1 MSADTQRMLINVEE
15 DETRIALVRSGRLEN
30 LFIEQDQRAQNVGNI
45 YRGVVTKVQPSF
57 QAAFVDYGQGKNGFL
72 AISDVNQQVYK
83 PNKDDLRRPAINH
96 LLKSGQKVLVQVLK
110 DEIDHKGA
118 TLTTNLSL
126 PGRFLVFM
134 PNSDRGGV
142 SKRIEDEEQ
151 RNRLKHLLKG
161 LVSEEASAIIRTAGV
176 DRSLSELKRD
186 FMLLRRNWT
195 RIRDVFE
202 KSDKPG
208 LLYREEDAVVRMLR
222 DYFDES
228 ITEVVIDDAEAFQR
242 ALEFFQANMPAQQKR
257 LQLYLGE
264 RSLFSEHDI
273 EKQIG
278 ALNSS
283 RASLP
288 SGGSLVIS
296 PTEALVSV
304 DVNSGRS
311 TQERNI
317 EETALR
323 TNLEAA
329 NEVARQLRLR
339 NLGGL
344 IVIDFIDME
353 QGKNCEAVVERMAEA
368 LVRDK
373 ARWSLGEISKF
384 GLLEMSRQ
392 RIASSLSN
400 NDPILSTANRI
411 VRRILDLAV
420 DYRLHSV
427 KLRLPLELATHLL
440 NQSRRKLNQI
450 EADYELSVQVLPD
463 FSLSLESFPEM
474 EIVLLDDEQ
483 EEERRTL
490 PVLETDEEPTT
501 GRRRRRSR
509 RRRDSQDGDSEQNTR
524 TTEETPEVE
533 AERNGSPVP
542 EEEPPE
548 VVAKETEASAE
559 IASVLETPAPSSRS
573 RRGRR
578 SKPAAAETEV
588 EASEADKAN
597 AEVEEAPA
605 SKPKP
610 VLSRAEGAK
619 VSKPKKKAPIPGLL
633 FNSVHENV
641 EDDDKP
647 WASPALPEWRR
658 RNQRASVDSYI
669 FSSKHLDPET
679 GEVVEATTTP
689 ESVPAEPP
697 VAEES
702 APKKPPR
709 SRRKPAVRTKPETE
723 TVSTEAATSEAET
736 ATPAEAPKP
745 KPVLSKAEGKA
756 PARRPRSKAKTEA
769 PEAVAAEEVQ
779 AAPKRSGRGRK
790 PAKPEVAV
798 DAETT
803 ETPKAKAPAKPRKP
817 AAKKPVKAE
826 APAPESAAA
835 ESEAAP
841 KAPTRGREAAAKP
854 KAAAGSKP
862 AVARSSK
869 PKAAAKP
876 ASARSRKPEAAA
888 KPDAAAPDTA

>member
-1 MSADTQRMLINVEE
+1 MSTDTQRMLINVEE
-15 DETRIALVRSGRLEN
+15 DETRIALVRFGRLEN

-83 PNKDDLRRPAINH
+83 PNKSDLRRPAINH

-195 RIRDVFE
+195 RIRDAFD
-202 KSDKPG
+202 KNDKPG

-242 ALEFFQANMPAQQKR
+242 ALEFFQANMPTQQKR

-288 SGGSLVIS
+288 SGGGLVIS

-311 TQERNI
+311 TQERSI
-317 EETALR
+317 EDTALR

-329 NEVARQLRLR
+329 DEVARQLRLR

-344 IVIDFIDME
+344 IVIDFIDMDV
-353 QGKNCEAVVERMAEA
+353 GKNREAVVERMGEA
-368 LVRDK
+368 LAQDK

-400 NDPILSTANRI
+400 NDPTLSTANRI
-411 VRRILDLAV
+411 VRRIQDLAV

-450 EADYELSVQVLPD
+450 EVDYELSIQVLPD
-463 FSLSLESFPEM
+463 FSLTLELLPEM

-509 RRRDSQDGDSEQNTR
+509 SRRGSRESGSERSTP
-524 TTEETPEVE
+524 TSEETPEVE
-533 AERNGSPVP
+533 AERSGSSIS
-542 EEEPPE
+542 EEEPAAETAENAKAAAEGEAAPE
-548 VVAKETEASAE
+548 KT
-559 IASVLETPAPSSRS
+559 APSSRS

-578 SKPAAAETEV
+578 GKSAEAEPVAETSEAEEAKTEEAKSEEEPTPESASKAKPA
-588 EASEADKAN
+588 K
-597 AEVEEAPA
+597 
-605 SKPKP
+605 SKT
-610 VLSRAEGAK
+610 
-619 VSKPKKKAPIPGLL
+619 KKPIPDLL
-633 FNSVHENV
+633 FSSVHEAQD
-641 EDDDKP
+641 EEASS
-647 WASPALPEWRR
+647 WATPAVPEWRR
-658 RNQRASVDSYI
+658 RNQRAPVDAPI
-669 FSSKHLDPET
+669 FVSKHLDSET
-679 GEVVEATTTP
+679 GEVLQAGSEATADT
-689 ESVPAEPP
+689 SAVAAED
-697 VAEES
+697 S
-702 APKKPPR
+702 APKKPSR
-709 SRRKPAVRTKPETE
+709 GRRKPAKDQMPPQAE
-723 TVSTEAATSEAET
+723 EASAEVVSEADTST
-736 ATPAEAPKP
+736 APVEEAKP
-745 KPVLSKAEGKA
+745 KKSPS
-756 PARRPRSKAKTEA
+756 RRPRAKAKVET
-769 PEAVAAEEVQ
+769 PETPVAEEVP
-779 AAPKRSGRGRK
+779 AAPKRSGRGHK

-798 DAETT
+798 EAEAS
-803 ETPKAKAPAKPRKP
+803 EAPKPKKAPAKLKKP
-817 AAKKPVKAE
+817 AAKKPAKSE
-826 APAPESAAA
+826 APAPK
-835 ESEAAP
+835 AAP
-841 KAPTRGREAAAKP
+841 AEAEASSKTPARKRKAPAKP
-854 KAAAGSKP
+854 KATEGKSTP
-862 AVARSSK
+862 
-869 PKAAAKP
+869 
-876 ASARSRKPEAAA
+876 ARSRKPNDAT
-888 KPDAAAPDTA
+888 PDAA

>member
-1 MSADTQRMLINVEE
+1 MSTDTQRMLINVEV
-15 DETRIALVRSGRLEN
+15 DETRIALARSGRLEN

-45 YRGVVTKVQPSF
+45 YRGIVTKVQPSF
-57 QAAFVDYGQGKNGFL
+57 QAAFIDYGQGKNGFL

-83 PNKDDLRRPAINH
+83 PNKDNLRRPAINH

-195 RIRDVFE
+195 RIHDAYDKHE
-202 KSDKPG
+202 KPG

-222 DYFDES
+222 DYFDENT
-228 ITEVVIDDAEAFQR
+228 TEVVIDDAEAFQR
-242 ALEFFQANMPAQQKR
+242 ALEFFQANMPTQQKQ

-296 PTEALVSV
+296 PTEALVAV

-311 TQERNI
+311 TQERGI
-317 EETALR
+317 EDTALR

-329 NEVARQLRLR
+329 DEVARQLRLR

-344 IVIDFIDME
+344 IVIDFIDMDQE
-353 QGKNCEAVVERMAEA
+353 KNRESVVERVGEA
-368 LVRDK
+368 LAQDK

-392 RIASSLSN
+392 RVASSLSH

-411 VRRILDLAV
+411 VRRIQDLAV

-440 NQSRRKLNQI
+440 NQSRRKLSQI
-450 EADYELSVQVLPD
+450 EVDYELSVQVLPD
-463 FSLSLESFPEM
+463 FSLSMESLPEM
-474 EIVLLDDEQ
+474 EIVLLDEEQ

-509 RRRDSQDGDSEQNTR
+509 RRRDSQEGDLAQKKPTA
-524 TTEETPEVE
+524 EETPEVE

-542 EEEPPE
+542 EAEPPS
-548 VVAKETEASAE
+548 VAAEAADRAFESEATP
-559 IASVLETPAPSSRS
+559 ETPAPSSRS

-588 EASEADKAN
+588 DASGAEKAY
-597 AEVEEAPA
+597 AEVEAAPVGE
-605 SKPKP
+605 PKA
-610 VLSRAEGAK
+610 R
-619 VSKPKKKAPIPGLL
+619 VSKPRKKATAPGLL
-633 FNSVHENV
+633 FSSVHEV
-641 EDDDKP
+641 QEEEAP
-647 WASPALPEWRR
+647 SWAPPAVPEWRR
-658 RNQRASVDSYI
+658 RNQRAAVDTHI

-679 GEVVEATTTP
+679 DEVMEATMTP
-689 ESVPAEPP
+689 GAAPKAVSVS
-697 VAEES
+697 EES
-702 APKKPPR
+702 APKQPSQ
-709 SRRKPAVRTKPETE
+709 SRRKPAARTKPDAEGTPTAAVTE
-723 TVSTEAATSEAET
+723 QVEAT
-736 ATPAEAPKP
+736 ATEDVKPKQARSRRSRSKTQAEAPDVAKDVAAEDAKP
-745 KPVLSKAEGKA
+745 KRA
-756 PARRPRSKAKTEA
+756 PARRSRSKAKTEA

-790 PAKPEVAV
+790 PAKSEVSV
-798 DAETT
+798 DAK
-803 ETPKAKAPAKPRKP
+803 TPKAKAPAKP
-817 AAKKPVKAE
+817 KA
-826 APAPESAAA
+826 
-835 ESEAAP
+835 
-841 KAPTRGREAAAKP
+841 T
-854 KAAAGSKP
+854 GSKP
-862 AVARSSK
+862 AVARPRK
-869 PKAAAKP
+869 PKAAAKLDDTG
-876 ASARSRKPEAAA
+876 S
-888 KPDAAAPDTA
+888 DAV

>member
-1 MSADTQRMLINVEE
+1 MSTDTQRMLINVEV

-83 PNKDDLRRPAINH
+83 PNKSDLRRPAINH

-195 RIRDVFE
+195 RIHDAYDKHE
-202 KSDKPG
+202 KPG

-222 DYFDES
+222 DYFDENT
-228 ITEVVIDDAEAFQR
+228 TEVVIDDAEAFQR
-242 ALEFFQANMPAQQKR
+242 ALEFFQANMPTQQKR

-296 PTEALVSV
+296 PTEALVAV

-311 TQERNI
+311 TQERGI
-317 EETALR
+317 EDTALR

-329 NEVARQLRLR
+329 DEVARQLRLR

-344 IVIDFIDME
+344 IVIDFIDMDQE
-353 QGKNCEAVVERMAEA
+353 KNREAVVERVGEA
-368 LVRDK
+368 LAQDK

-392 RIASSLSN
+392 RIASSLSH

-411 VRRILDLAV
+411 VRRIQDLAV

-427 KLRLPLELATHLL
+427 KLRLSLELATHLL
-440 NQSRRKLNQI
+440 NQSRRKLSQI
-450 EADYELSVQVLPD
+450 EVDYELSVQVLPD
-463 FSLSLESFPEM
+463 FSLSMESLPEM
-474 EIVLLDDEQ
+474 EIVLLDEEQ

-490 PVLETDEEPTT
+490 PILETDEEPTT
-501 GRRRRRSR
+501 GRRRRSR
-509 RRRDSQDGDSEQNTR
+509 NQRGPREGDSAQKPPTA
-524 TTEETPEVE
+524 EETPEVD
-533 AERNGSPVP
+533 AERNGSSTP
-542 EEEPPE
+542 EEASPAE
-548 VVAKETEASAE
+548 VAKSESAP
-559 IASVLETPAPSSRS
+559 ETPAAASRS
-573 RRGRR
+573 RRRQRGK
-578 SKPAAAETEV
+578 SAAAATEV
-588 EASEADKAN
+588 EASETDKAN
-597 AEVEEAPA
+597 AELEATPED
-605 SKPKP
+605 KPKP
-610 VLSRAEGAK
+610 VPNRAEENK
-619 VSKPKKKAPIPGLL
+619 VFRPKKKAEAPALL
-633 FNSVHENV
+633 FSSVHETQA
-641 EDDDKP
+641 EDAP
-647 WASPALPEWRR
+647 AVAPLALPEWRR
-658 RNQRASVDSYI
+658 RNQRAPMDAPI
-669 FSSKHLDPET
+669 FSSKHRDLKTD
-679 GEVVEATTTP
+679 EVVEATTTP
-689 ESVPAEPP
+689 DT
-697 VAEES
+697 
-702 APKKPPR
+702 APKVVSVSEASFPEQPSK
-709 SRRKPAVRTKPETE
+709 SHRKPAARMKPD
-723 TVSTEAATSEAET
+723 AEE
-736 ATPAEAPKP
+736 TPAEVVAEQVEATASEDVKP
-745 KPVLSKAEGKA
+745 KQSRP
-756 PARRPRSKAKTEA
+756 RRSRSKAQAEA
-769 PEAVAAEEVQ
+769 QEAQAAQQAQ
-779 AAPKRSGRGRK
+779 AAPKGSGRGRK
-790 PAKPEVAV
+790 PAKAKAVV
-798 DAETT
+798 DAETS
-803 ETPKAKAPAKPRKP
+803 ETPKAKAPAKP
-817 AAKKPVKAE
+817 KKP
-826 APAPESAAA
+826 
-835 ESEAAP
+835 
-841 KAPTRGREAAAKP
+841 AAKP
-854 KAAAGSKP
+854 KAAGNKP
-862 AVARSSK
+862 AA
-869 PKAAAKP
+869 
-876 ASARSRKPEAAA
+876 ARSRKPKAPA
-888 KPDAAAPDTA
+888 KSDDATPDTA

>member
-1 MSADTQRMLINVEE
+1 MSTDTQRMLINVEA
-15 DETRIALVRSGRLEN
+15 DETRIALARSGRLEN

-45 YRGVVTKVQPSF
+45 YRGIVTKVQPSF
-57 QAAFVDYGQGKNGFL
+57 QAAFIDYGQGKNGFL

-195 RIRDVFE
+195 RIRDAYDKHE
-202 KSDKPG
+202 KPG

-222 DYFDES
+222 DYFDENT
-228 ITEVVIDDAEAFQR
+228 TEVVIDDAEAFQR
-242 ALEFFQANMPAQQKR
+242 ALEFFQANMPTQQKQ

-296 PTEALVSV
+296 PTEALVAV

-311 TQERNI
+311 TQERGI
-317 EETALR
+317 EDTALR

-329 NEVARQLRLR
+329 AEVARQLRLR

-344 IVIDFIDME
+344 IVIDFIDMDQE
-353 QGKNCEAVVERMAEA
+353 KNREAVVERVGEA
-368 LVRDK
+368 LAQDK

-392 RIASSLSN
+392 RVASSLSH

-411 VRRILDLAV
+411 VRRIQDLAV

-427 KLRLPLELATHLL
+427 KLRLSLELATHLL
-440 NQSRRKLNQI
+440 NQSRRKLSQI
-450 EADYELSVQVLPD
+450 EVDYELSVQVLPD
-463 FSLSLESFPEM
+463 FSLSMESLPEM
-474 EIVLLDDEQ
+474 EIVLLDEEQ

-490 PVLETDEEPTT
+490 PILETDEEPTT
-501 GRRRRRSR
+501 GRRRRSR
-509 RRRDSQDGDSEQNTR
+509 NQRGPREGDSAQKPPTA
-524 TTEETPEVE
+524 EETPEVE
-533 AERNGSPVP
+533 VERNGSSTP
-542 EEEPPE
+542 EEASPAE
-548 VVAKETEASAE
+548 VAKSESAP
-559 IASVLETPAPSSRS
+559 ETPAAASRS

-578 SKPAAAETEV
+578 GKPAAAATEV
-588 EASEADKAN
+588 EASESDKAN
-597 AEVEEAPA
+597 AELEATPED
-605 SKPKP
+605 KPKP
-610 VLSRAEGAK
+610 VPNRAEENK
-619 VSKPKKKAPIPGLL
+619 VFRPKKKAEAPALL
-633 FNSVHENV
+633 FSSVHETQA
-641 EDDDKP
+641 EDAP
-647 WASPALPEWRR
+647 AVAPLALPEWRR
-658 RNQRASVDSYI
+658 RNQRAPVDAPI
-669 FSSKHLDPET
+669 FSSKHRDLKTDE
-679 GEVVEATTTP
+679 GVEATTTP
-689 ESVPAEPP
+689 DT
-697 VAEES
+697 
-702 APKKPPR
+702 APKVVSVSEASFPEQPSK
-709 SRRKPAVRTKPETE
+709 SRRKPAARMKPD
-723 TVSTEAATSEAET
+723 AEE
-736 ATPAEAPKP
+736 TPAEVVAEQVEATASEDVKP
-745 KPVLSKAEGKA
+745 KQSRP
-756 PARRPRSKAKTEA
+756 RRSRSKAQAEA
-769 PEAVAAEEVQ
+769 QEAQAAQQAQ
-779 AAPKRSGRGRK
+779 AAPKGSGRGRK
-790 PAKPEVAV
+790 PAKAKAVV
-798 DAETT
+798 DAETS
-803 ETPKAKAPAKPRKP
+803 ETPKAKAPAKP
-817 AAKKPVKAE
+817 KKP
-826 APAPESAAA
+826 
-835 ESEAAP
+835 
-841 KAPTRGREAAAKP
+841 AAKP
-854 KAAAGSKP
+854 KAAGSKP
-862 AVARSSK
+862 AA
-869 PKAAAKP
+869 
-876 ASARSRKPEAAA
+876 ARSRKPKAPA
-888 KPDAAAPDTA
+888 KSDDATPDTA

>member
-1 MSADTQRMLINVEE
+1 MPCPFLHFQVPFRNHVVSPSALKTQLRNPMSTDTQHMLINVEA

-45 YRGVVTKVQPSF
+45 YRGIVTKVQPSF
-57 QAAFVDYGQGKNGFL
+57 QAAFIDYGQGKNGFL

-195 RIRDVFE
+195 RIRDAYDKHE
-202 KSDKPG
+202 KPG

-222 DYFDES
+222 DYFDENT
-228 ITEVVIDDAEAFQR
+228 TEVVIDDAEAFQR
-242 ALEFFQANMPAQQKR
+242 ALEFFQANMPTQQKQ

-296 PTEALVSV
+296 PTEALVAV

-311 TQERNI
+311 TQERGI
-317 EETALR
+317 EDTALR

-329 NEVARQLRLR
+329 AEVARQLRLR

-344 IVIDFIDME
+344 IVIDFIDMDQE
-353 QGKNCEAVVERMAEA
+353 KNREAVVERVGEA
-368 LVRDK
+368 LAQDK

-392 RIASSLSN
+392 RIASSLSH

-411 VRRILDLAV
+411 VRRIQDLAV

-427 KLRLPLELATHLL
+427 KLRLSLELATHLL
-440 NQSRRKLNQI
+440 NQSRRKLSQI
-450 EADYELSVQVLPD
+450 EVDYELSVQVLPD
-463 FSLSLESFPEM
+463 FSLSMESLPEM
-474 EIVLLDDEQ
+474 EIVLLDEEQ

-490 PVLETDEEPTT
+490 PILETDEEPTT

-509 RRRDSQDGDSEQNTR
+509 NQRGPREGDSAQKPPTA
-524 TTEETPEVE
+524 EETPEVE
-533 AERNGSPVP
+533 VERNGSSTP
-542 EEEPPE
+542 EEASPAE
-548 VVAKETEASAE
+548 VAKSESAP
-559 IASVLETPAPSSRS
+559 ETPAAASRS

-578 SKPAAAETEV
+578 GKPAVAATEV

-597 AEVEEAPA
+597 AELEATPED
-605 SKPKP
+605 KPKP
-610 VLSRAEGAK
+610 VPNRAEENK
-619 VSKPKKKAPIPGLL
+619 VFRPKKKAAAPALL
-633 FNSVHENV
+633 FSSVHETQA
-641 EDDDKP
+641 EDAP
-647 WASPALPEWRR
+647 AVAPLALPEWRR
-658 RNQRASVDSYI
+658 RNQRAPVDAPI
-669 FSSKHLDPET
+669 FSSKHRDLKTDEI
-679 GEVVEATTTP
+679 VEATTTP
-689 ESVPAEPP
+689 DT
-697 VAEES
+697 
-702 APKKPPR
+702 APKVVSVSEASFPEQPSK
-709 SRRKPAVRTKPETE
+709 SRRKPAARMKKD
-723 TVSTEAATSEAET
+723 AEE
-736 ATPAEAPKP
+736 TPAEVAAEQVEATASEDVKP
-745 KPVLSKAEGKA
+745 KQSRPRRSRSKAQAEVPDTTVAAEDAKPKKA
-756 PARRPRSKAKTEA
+756 PAHRPRSKAKTEA
-769 PEAVAAEEVQ
+769 QAAQQAQ
-779 AAPKRSGRGRK
+779 AAPKGSGRGRK
-790 PAKPEVAV
+790 PAKAKAVV
-798 DAETT
+798 DAETS
-803 ETPKAKAPAKPRKP
+803 ETPKAKAPAKP
-817 AAKKPVKAE
+817 KKP
-826 APAPESAAA
+826 
-835 ESEAAP
+835 
-841 KAPTRGREAAAKP
+841 AAKP
-854 KAAAGSKP
+854 KAAGSKP
-862 AVARSSK
+862 AA
-869 PKAAAKP
+869 
-876 ASARSRKPEAAA
+876 ARSRKPKAPA
-888 KPDAAAPDTA
+888 KSDDATPDTA

>member
-1 MSADTQRMLINVEE
+1 MSTDTQRMLINVEA
-15 DETRIALVRSGRLEN
+15 DETRIALARSGRLEN

-45 YRGVVTKVQPSF
+45 YRGIVTKVQPSF
-57 QAAFVDYGQGKNGFL
+57 QAAFIDYGQGKNGFL

-195 RIRDVFE
+195 RIRDAYDKHE
-202 KSDKPG
+202 KPG

-222 DYFDES
+222 DYFDENT
-228 ITEVVIDDAEAFQR
+228 TEVVIDDAEAFQR
-242 ALEFFQANMPAQQKR
+242 ALEFFQANMPTQQKQ

-296 PTEALVSV
+296 PTEALVAV

-311 TQERNI
+311 TQERGI
-317 EETALR
+317 EDTALR

-329 NEVARQLRLR
+329 DEVARQLRLR

-344 IVIDFIDME
+344 IVIDFIDMDQE
-353 QGKNCEAVVERMAEA
+353 KNREAVVERVGEA
-368 LVRDK
+368 LAQDK

-392 RIASSLSN
+392 RVASSLSH

-411 VRRILDLAV
+411 VRRIQDLAV

-427 KLRLPLELATHLL
+427 KLRLSLELATHLL
-440 NQSRRKLNQI
+440 NQSRRKLSQI
-450 EADYELSVQVLPD
+450 EVDYELSVQVLPD
-463 FSLSLESFPEM
+463 FSLSMESLPEM
-474 EIVLLDDEQ
+474 EIVLLDEEQ

-490 PVLETDEEPTT
+490 PILETDEEPTT
-501 GRRRRRSR
+501 GRRRRSR
-509 RRRDSQDGDSEQNTR
+509 NQRGPREGDSAQKPPTA
-524 TTEETPEVE
+524 EETPEVE
-533 AERNGSPVP
+533 VERNGSSTP
-542 EEEPPE
+542 EEASPAE
-548 VVAKETEASAE
+548 VAKSESAP
-559 IASVLETPAPSSRS
+559 ETPAAASRS

-578 SKPAAAETEV
+578 GKPAAAATEV
-588 EASEADKAN
+588 EASESDKAN
-597 AEVEEAPA
+597 AELEATPED
-605 SKPKP
+605 KPKP
-610 VLSRAEGAK
+610 VPNRAEENK
-619 VSKPKKKAPIPGLL
+619 VFRPKKKAEAPALL
-633 FNSVHENV
+633 FSSVHETQA
-641 EDDDKP
+641 EDAP
-647 WASPALPEWRR
+647 AVAPLALPEWRR
-658 RNQRASVDSYI
+658 RNQRAPVDAPI
-669 FSSKHLDPET
+669 FSSKHRDLKTDE
-679 GEVVEATTTP
+679 GVEATTTP
-689 ESVPAEPP
+689 DT
-697 VAEES
+697 
-702 APKKPPR
+702 APKVVSVSEASFPEQPSK
-709 SRRKPAVRTKPETE
+709 SRRKPAARMKPD
-723 TVSTEAATSEAET
+723 AEE
-736 ATPAEAPKP
+736 TPAEVVAEQVEATASEDVKP
-745 KPVLSKAEGKA
+745 KQSRP
-756 PARRPRSKAKTEA
+756 RRSRSKAQAEA
-769 PEAVAAEEVQ
+769 QEAQAAQQAQ
-779 AAPKRSGRGRK
+779 AAPKGSGRGRK
-790 PAKPEVAV
+790 PAKAKAVV
-798 DAETT
+798 DAETS
-803 ETPKAKAPAKPRKP
+803 ETPKAKAPAKP
-817 AAKKPVKAE
+817 KKP
-826 APAPESAAA
+826 
-835 ESEAAP
+835 
-841 KAPTRGREAAAKP
+841 AAKP
-854 KAAAGSKP
+854 KAAGSKP
-862 AVARSSK
+862 AA
-869 PKAAAKP
+869 
-876 ASARSRKPEAAA
+876 ARSRKPKAPA
-888 KPDAAAPDTA
+888 KSDDATPDTA